1 MHIEF
6 LQIMQDPFAC
16 FFMFL
21 EFYSER
27 DGQNLSCLSQS
38 LKDKGLN
45 LVPGSLSQR
54 NIEFRKIHW
63 SLLRRW
69 CERFV
74 E

>member
-21 EFYSER
+21 EFDSER
-27 DGQNLSCLSQS
+27 DGQNLSGRQF

-54 NIEFRKIHW
+54 NIEFSKIHW

-69 CERFV
+69 CQRFV